1 MILAKIKN
9 FFSKKR
15 KKSVEVPVLALPLV
29 PPIRVSSYNV
39 IDYVILD
46 NEEIIFHTQ
55 KSLTS
60 IEEEQRAQ
68 EAIVQFL
75 KENSKIKII
84 TMIKEKGVLIDDE

>member
-15 KKSVEVPVLALPLV
+15 KKSVEVPTLALPLV

-55 KSLTS
+55 KPLTS

>member
-55 KSLTS
+55 KPLTS